1 VPFLSE
7 FLRRAVWDS
16 EGQRVGKLADLVA
29 STALVETPYPPIV
42 ALVVERDGGANILI
56 PWEQVKVMAGPVIAL
71 GVKAEDIT
79 PYCPT
84 EHDLYLARDVLDK
97 QVIDINGLQVV
108 RVNDLELARLDGRY
122 YLTNV
127 DIGGRG
133 LLRRLG
139 LDKLAAKIA
148 RRLKRPLPERFIAWS
163 EVELLPTRGVRLK
176 VPRSRIAELHPAD
189 IAEIL
194 SDLTPHAGGALIG
207 TLDDEIVADTLEEF
221 EPEFQASMLNT
232 FDDERAA
239 DVLEAMTPDDAADL
253 LSELPPERR
262 EELLRLMEK
271 EEQEEV
277 RELLAY
283 AEDTAG
289 GLMTTE
295 YVTVPPDITAAQ
307 AIELLRKEARE
318 AETIFYVYVVD
329 QEEHLL
335 GVFSLRD
342 LILASP
348 EEKVA
353 DFMHRKVIKVN
364 LDTPS
369 EEVVRVMAKYDLL
382 AVPVVDEENRLQ
394 GIVTADDAVDLI
406 LPEEWKVRLPRIF

>member
-1 VPFLSE
+1 MPFLSE
-7 FLRRAVWDS
+7 FLGRAVWDS
-16 EGQRVGKLADLVA
+16 EGQRVGKLDDLLA
-29 STALVETPYPPIV
+29 SAAPVETPYPPIV
-42 ALVVERDGGANILI
+42 ALAVEQGEATMLI
-56 PWEQVKVMAGPVIAL
+56 PWDQVRVMVGPVIAL
-71 GVKAEDIT
+71 GVRAEAIT
-79 PYCPT
+79 PYLPA

-108 RVNDLELARLDGRY
+108 RVNDLELTKIDGRY

-139 LDKLAAKIA
+139 LDRLAAKIA

-163 EVELLPTRGVRLK
+163 AVELLPTHGVRLK

-194 SDLTPHAGGALIG
+194 SDLTPRAGEALIG
-207 TLDDEIVADTLEEF
+207 SLDNEMVADTLEEF
-221 EPEFQASMLNT
+221 EPEYQASMLNV

-253 LSELPPERR
+253 LGELPPERR
-262 EELLRLMEK
+262 EELLRLMEA
-271 EEQEEV
+271 EEEEEV

-295 YVTVPPDITAAQ
+295 YVTVPPEITAAQ
-307 AIELLRKEARE
+307 AIELLREEARK

-329 QEEHLL
+329 GEEHLL
-335 GVFSLRD
+335 GVFSLRE
-342 LILASP
+342 LILAQP
-348 EEKVA
+348 DAKVA
-353 DFMHRKVIKVN
+353 DFMERKVIKVG

-369 EEVVRVMAKYDLL
+369 REVVRVMAKYDLL

-394 GIVTADDAVDLI
+394 GMVTADDAVDLI

>member
-1 VPFLSE
+1 MPFLSE
-7 FLRRAVWDS
+7 FLGRAVWDS
-16 EGQRVGKLADLVA
+16 EGQRVGKLVDLVVSIA
-29 STALVETPYPPIV
+29 PVETPYPPIV
-42 ALVVERDGGANILI
+42 ALSVERIGGMSILI
-56 PWEQVKVMAGPVIAL
+56 PWEQVRMMIGPIIAL
-71 GVKAEDIT
+71 RIKAEGIT
-79 PYCPT
+79 PYHPA
-84 EHDLYLARDVLDK
+84 EHSLYLARDVLDK
-97 QVIDINGLQVV
+97 QVIDINGLRVV
-108 RVNDLELARLDGRY
+108 RVNDLELTKIDGRY

-139 LDKLAAKIA
+139 LDKLIDGLA
-148 RRLKRPLPERFIAWS
+148 RRLGFRLPERSIAWS
-163 EVELLPTRGVRLK
+163 NVELLPALGLRLK
-176 VPRSRIAELHPAD
+176 VPRSRIANLHPAD

-194 SDLTPHAGGALIG
+194 SDLTPRAGGALIG
-207 TLDDEIVADTLEEF
+207 SLDNEIVADTLEEF
-221 EPEFQASMLNT
+221 EPESQASMLST

-253 LSELPPERR
+253 LNRLPPERR
-262 EELLRLMEK
+262 EELLRLMEA
-271 EEQEEV
+271 EEEEEV

-295 YVTVPPDITAAQ
+295 YVTVPPHITAAE
-307 AIELLRKEARE
+307 AIELLRQKARE
-318 AETIFYVYVVD
+318 AETIFYVYVTD
-329 QEEHLL
+329 EEEHLL
-335 GVFSLRD
+335 GVFSLRE

-348 EEKVA
+348 EAKVA
-353 DFMHRKVIKVN
+353 DFMERKVIKVG
-364 LDTPS
+364 LATPA

-394 GIVTADDAVDLI
+394 GMVTADDAVDLI